1 MTTAVVVGG
10 ASGIGAAVVEHQRA
24 MGIDV
29 VVWDLAESADVRCD
43 LRDPDQVDDATSAT
57 LDRIGPPDLVTVTA
71 GIGHGAMLL
80 DVDADEWDRVVG
92 TNAKG
97 VWLAM
102 RALARPMLDAG
113 GGSIVATSS
122 VSARLADATMG
133 LYCAS
138 KAALDM
144 VIKVAAIEWAPT
156 LRVNGV
162 APGVTDTPML
172 GRAPRDK
179 GWLQRRRRP
188 HRARPVGHRRRRGRG
203 HRRTRTRC
211 AGSPARSSPAT
222 AASPS
227 RAPSTPSARRS
238 PTAPHPAPPNP
249 NFVFSLTS
257 NRPRPTDKVRGLVGS
272 HRRRAARRPH
282 PNFVSHLQPAA
293 AHRQSSRRVRRVS
306 SRGRGR

>member
-10 ASGIGAAVVEHQRA
+10 ASGIGAAVVDRQRA
-24 MGIDV
+24 AGVDV
-29 VVWDLAESADVRCD
+29 VVWDVAESADVRCD
-43 LRDPDQVDDATSAT
+43 LRDPVQVDDATSAT

-80 DVDADEWDRVVG
+80 DVDADEWERVVG

-102 RALARPMLDAG
+102 RALARPMLGAG

-156 LRVNGV
+156 VRVNGV

-179 GWLQRRRRP
+179 GWLQRV
-188 HRARPVGHRRRRGRG
+188 AGRTALDRLG
-203 HRRTRTRC
+203 TADDIAEVIVDTHAMRWVTGQIVTC
-211 AGSPARSSPAT
+211 DGGLSLQSPIDPLGQA
-222 AASPS
+222 
-227 RAPSTPSARRS
+227 
-238 PTAPHPAPPNP
+238 
-249 NFVFSLTS
+249 
-257 NRPRPTDKVRGLVGS
+257 
-272 HRRRAARRPH
+272 
-282 PNFVSHLQPAA
+282 
-293 AHRQSSRRVRRVS
+293 
-306 SRGRGR
+306 

>member
-10 ASGIGAAVVEHQRA
+10 ASGIGAAVVDRQRA
-24 MGIDV
+24 AGVDV
-29 VVWDLAESADVRCD
+29 VVWDVDTSADVRCD
-43 LRDPDQVDDATSAT
+43 LRDPDQIVDATSAT

-80 DVDADEWDRVVG
+80 DVEADEWDRVVG

-156 LRVNGV
+156 
-162 APGVTDTPML
+162 APGQRRGA
-172 GRAPRDK
+172 GRHRHADARAGAARQGGPA
-179 GWLQRRRRP
+179 RRRP
-188 HRARPVGHRRRRGRG
+188 HRPRPVGYRRRRGRG
-203 HRRTRTRC
+203 HRRHPHAMRWATWPDRHLR
-211 AGSPARSSPAT
+211 AG
-222 AASPS
+222 
-227 RAPSTPSARRS
+227 
-238 PTAPHPAPPNP
+238 
-249 NFVFSLTS
+249 
-257 NRPRPTDKVRGLVGS
+257 GC
-272 HRRRAARRPH
+272 
-282 PNFVSHLQPAA
+282 
-293 AHRQSSRRVRRVS
+293 
-306 SRGRGR
+306 